1 MAPDRCGRLTFDDLD
16 ERATRAHP
24 DNPKLHD
31 LSAIDS
37 SFSQFGYVAPVI
49 ERYIGRTAVRGEG

>member
-1 MAPDRCGRLTFDDLD
+1 MAPDRPVRLTFDRLD
-16 ERATRAHP
+16 ELATRAHP

-37 SFSQFGYVAPVI
+37 SFSRFGYVAPVI
-49 ERYIGRTAVRGEG
+49 ERYTGRTAVVGEV